1 MEIALLGNPNTGKT
15 SLFNQLTGT
24 YAYTGN
30 WSGVTIE
37 KKVGHIKNSKNI
49 LIDLPGLY
57 SINPISKDE
66 AVVTNYFINEK
77 CDQMVNVVDASQL
90 ERNLHL
96 TLQMLES
103 NIPMV
108 IALNMVDVAK
118 NRGIHI
124 DIQKLSK
131 RLHSPVMPVVAR
143 NGIGCKELVEVVN
156 TQLDKHER
164 NLVYYGTEFDKAVD
178 KLAALLPVD
187 HSPRWYALQIL
198 EKNKEV
204 IHYLRDKIGRHD
216 VGLIIDEFN
225 TKIAAKYGEKASTY
239 LYDCRSKAIQSI
251 IQESVTFSKDVKET
265 GTEKIDKIVTHPLL
279 GIPIFFG
286 LMYLMFYVTF
296 DWFGTPL
303 SNALDSFVKGTL
315 VGWVETLLNYMNA
328 SNFIHSL
335 VVDGIIAGVGGV
347 IIFVPQIF
355 VLFTFISLLED
366 SGYMARV
373 AFVMDRA
380 LEKVGLNGKSFISM
394 IIGFGCNVPGIMT
407 ARSIE
412 TPRERLFTILL
423 TPLMSCSARLP
434 VYALFVGAFFSGNQ
448 GNVVFGIYVLGIIV
462 ALLLAKLFSLTL
474 LKGETSFF
482 VIELP
487 PYRVPQAFSIIK
499 STWDKGKGF
508 LQKAGTFIFAGS
520 VLVWVLVNLGS
531 NGWGA
536 GMQNSYF
543 AAIGK
548 FIAPIFKPLGFGT
561 WQAASSLLTGVL
573 AKEAVV
579 STMNVIYNAP
589 TDAALTGAVSK
600 LFTPLS
606 SISFMVFVLLYI
618 PCLATMATIYKE
630 TRSMK
635 WTMFS
640 IGYALFV
647 AYMLC
652 LVIYQVGTL
661 LGY

>member
-77 CDQMVNVVDASQL
+77 CDQMVNVIDASQL

-118 NRGIHI
+118 NRGIYI
-124 DIQKLSK
+124 DVEKLSK
-131 RLHSPVMPVVAR
+131 KLHSPVMPVIAR
-143 NGIGCKELVEVVN
+143 NGIGCKELVDVTN
-156 TQLDKHER
+156 SPLDKHEH
-164 NLVYYGTEFDKAVD
+164 NLVYYGPEFDRVVD
-178 KLAALLPVD
+178 KLSYLLPVD

-216 VGLIIDEFN
+216 IGLIIDEFN
-225 TKIAAKYGEKASTY
+225 TKIADKHGKKAPNY
-239 LYDCRSKAIQSI
+239 LYECRSKAIQSI
-251 IQESVTFSKDVKET
+251 INECVTFSKDVKVT
-265 GTEKIDKIVTHPLL
+265 GTEKIDKIVTHPIF

-286 LMYLMFYVTF
+286 LMYLVFYLTF
-296 DWFGTPL
+296 DWLGTPL
-303 SNALDSFVKGTL
+303 SDALDKFINGTL
-315 VGWVETLLNYMNA
+315 VDLIESFLKATNA

-347 IIFVPQIF
+347 IVFVPQIF
-355 VLFTFISLLED
+355 ILFTFISLLED

-380 LEKVGLNGKSFISM
+380 LEKVGLTGKSFISM
-394 IIGFGCNVPGIMT
+394 IIGFGCNVPAIMT

-412 TPRERLFTILL
+412 TPKERLFTILL

-434 VYALFVGAFFSGNQ
+434 VYALFVGAFFTGKQ
-448 GNVVFGIYVLGIIV
+448 GNVVFGIYVLGIVV
-462 ALLLAKLFSLTL
+462 ALILAKIFSATL
-474 LKGETSFF
+474 LKGEKSFF

-487 PYRVPQAFSIIK
+487 PYRVPQTISIVK

-520 VLVWVLVNLGS
+520 ALVWILINLGS
-531 NGWGA
+531 SGWGVK
-536 GMQNSYF
+536 MSDSYF
-543 AAIGK
+543 AGIGK
-548 FIAPIFKPLGFGT
+548 FISPIFEPLGFGT
-561 WQAASSLLTGVL
+561 WQAASSLLTGFF

-589 TDAALTGAVSK
+589 TASALTGAVAG

-606 SISFMVFVLLYI
+606 SISFMVFVLIYI
-618 PCLATMATIYKE
+618 PCLATTVTIYKE

-635 WTMFS
+635 WTAFTICYS
-640 IGYALFV
+640 LFV
-647 AYMLC
+647 AYILSFA
-652 LVIYQVGTL
+652 IYQIGSL

>member
-57 SINPISKDE
+57 SINPISRDE

-77 CDQMVNVVDASQL
+77 CDQMVNVIDASQL

-131 RLHSPVMPVVAR
+131 RLHSPVMPVIAR
-143 NGIGCKELVEVVN
+143 TGQGCKELVEVTN
-156 TQLDKHER
+156 SPLDRHEH
-164 NLVYYGTEFDKAVD
+164 NLVYYGPEFDRVVE

-225 TKIAAKYGEKASTY
+225 TKITEKHGKKAPAF
-239 LYDCRSKAIQSI
+239 LYECRLKAIQSI
-251 IQESVTFSKDVKET
+251 INECVTLSKNVKET

-286 LMYLMFYVTF
+286 LMYLMFYITF
-296 DWFGTPL
+296 DWFGSPL
-303 SNALDSFVKGTL
+303 SDALDGFINGTL
-315 VGWVETLLNYMNA
+315 VGWIESLLNNMNA
-328 SNFIHSL
+328 SSFIHSL
-335 VVDGIIAGVGGV
+335 IVDGIIAGVGGV

-434 VYALFVGAFFSGNQ
+434 VYALFVGAFFSGKQ
-448 GNVVFGIYVLGIIV
+448 GNVVFGIYVLGIV
-462 ALLLAKLFSLTL
+462 MALILAKIFSMTL

-487 PYRVPQAFSIIK
+487 PYRVPQALSIMK

-520 VLVWVLVNLGS
+520 VAVWVSVNLGS
-531 NGWGA
+531 GGWGVD
-536 GMQNSYF
+536 MQDSYF
-543 AAIGK
+543 AAVGK
-548 FIAPIFKPLGFGT
+548 FLAPIFEPLGFGT
-561 WQAASSLLTGVL
+561 WQAAASLMTGIF

-579 STMNVIYNAP
+579 STMNVIYHAP
-589 TDAALTGAVSK
+589 TDAALTEAVTG

-606 SISFMVFVLLYI
+606 SISFMVFTLMYI
-618 PCLATMATIYKE
+618 PCLATIATIYKE
-630 TRSMK
+630 TYSKK
-635 WTMFS
+635 WTIFS
-640 IGYALFV
+640 IVYALV
-647 AYMLC
+647 VTYVLC